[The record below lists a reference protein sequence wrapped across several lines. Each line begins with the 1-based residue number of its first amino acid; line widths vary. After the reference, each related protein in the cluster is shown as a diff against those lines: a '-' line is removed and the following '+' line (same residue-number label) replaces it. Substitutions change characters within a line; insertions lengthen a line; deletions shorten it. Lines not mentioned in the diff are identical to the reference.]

1 MSAQQG
7 WSPKVIRRERGE
19 EEEED
24 LAGVSHTLP
33 LHS

>member
-19 EEEED
+19 EEED